1 MIGQILSD
9 EILQGENN
17 LGSSAL
23 DPQTQVLVMGGSQGS
38 RDLYLGLA
46 KILVEN
52 PELTQMHFRI
62 LLGKLNH
69 ELAEHFKDFPN
80 VETIAFAS
88 QSEIG
93 ALYYTSDLAI
103 TRAGTTALAEQEL
116 FDLKLFMV
124 PIPWTHDQFDNARWY
139 VQHHGGILFDQRRED
154 FIPQLTAQLL
164 AHRHYKKIFQ
174 TKDRKS
180 LIATAK
186 KQIWK
191 QLLA

>member
-9 EILQGENN
+9 EILQGEAELN
-17 LGSSAL
+17 SSAV

-46 KILVEN
+46 KILAEN
-52 PELTQMHFRI
+52 PELAEMHFTI

-69 ELAEHFKDFPN
+69 ELAEHFKDFSH
-80 VETIAFAS
+80 VETIDFAS
-88 QSEIG
+88 QSAIG
-93 ALYYTSDLAI
+93 ALYCTSDLAI

-124 PIPWTHDQFDNARWY
+124 PIPWTHDQFDNAQWY
-139 VQHHGGILFDQRRED
+139 VEHHGGMLFDQRSED

-164 AHRHYKKIFQ
+164 AHRHYKKSFQ

-186 KQIWK
+186 KQIWN
-191 QLLA
+191 QFLD